1 MMGLKK
7 NFFQTKNYHDLVT
20 AENALRSR
28 DTSLPGLGLIFSPPG
43 RGKTES
49 IEYRYGESSI
59 LYVKVNRVW
68 GIRDLLE
75 GICEEMAIE
84 PEFRTVPRFK
94 QVCRELKR
102 RGEPLYIDEADYL
115 FKNTGMLD
123 VIRDIHDTAKTP
135 IILVGMEHVCRKLQ
149 KHGQFWSRILPA
161 AIVEFKP
168 LTPPEMILIT
178 QEWTGLELRPEAAE
192 TLCRQTEG
200 DFRYLVGY
208 LLELEKACTVNKV
221 AAITVKIA
229 DTVIKRLAGKKEFA
243 GRSDREDFKKIRV
256 MGRTM
261 L

>member
-1 MMGLKK
+1 MSLRKK
-7 NFFQTKNYHDLVT
+7 FFQTKNYHDLIT
-20 AENALRSR
+20 AENALRGR
-28 DTSLPGLGLIFSPPG
+28 DGSLPGLGLIFSPPG

-49 IEYRYGESSI
+49 IEHRYGEASI
-59 LYVKVNRVW
+59 FYVKVNRVW

-115 FKNTGMLD
+115 LKNTGMLD

-135 IILVGMEHVCRKLQ
+135 VILVGMENICRKLQ
-149 KHGQFWSRILPA
+149 KYGQFWSRILPA

-168 LTPPEMILIT
+168 LTPPEMMLIT
-178 QEWTGLELRPEAAE
+178 QEWTCLELEAEAAE
-192 TLCRQTEG
+192 TLCRHTEG

-208 LLELEKACTVNKV
+208 LLELEKACSVNKTTSV
-221 AAITVKIA
+221 SMKIA
-229 DTVIKRLAGKKEFA
+229 DTVIKRLASKKEFA
-243 GRSDREDFKKIRV
+243 GRSDREDFKKVRV